1 MNSMD
6 NSHITARQQRAS
18 EYFLEN
24 ERLTRELSDDQARV
38 LIDWASQQA
47 STAAGDP
54 ARSDEAL
61 EGVLQTLR
69 RVVRHVASSAA
80 DEHDAERLC
89 SLLQQAWQQSGR
101 DTQDDAPN
109 SPDWQRVAQGVT
121 QASTRGLAEG
131 AQERTHDEDNEQ
143 H

>member
-1 MNSMD
+1 MNSD

-24 ERLTRELSDDQARV
+24 ERLTRELTDDQARV

-61 EGVLQTLR
+61 EEVLQALR
-69 RVVRHVASSAA
+69 RAVRHVARSAA
-80 DEHDAERLC
+80 DEHDAERLR
-89 SLLQQAWQQSGR
+89 SMLQEAWQQAGQN
-101 DTQDDAPN
+101 DAQDA
-109 SPDWQRVAQGVT
+109 PDWQRVAQGVR
-121 QASTRGLAEG
+121 QASTRGLAER
-131 AQERTHDEDNEQ
+131 AQQRTHDDDQQ